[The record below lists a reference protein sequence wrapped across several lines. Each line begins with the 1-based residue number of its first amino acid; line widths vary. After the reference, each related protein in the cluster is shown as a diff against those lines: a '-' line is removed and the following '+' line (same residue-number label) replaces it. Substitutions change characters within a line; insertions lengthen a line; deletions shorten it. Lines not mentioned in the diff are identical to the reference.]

1 MLNGE
6 AYDPS
11 DPELVKDRNHARRLI
26 RLYNQSLETDS
37 HIRMDLLSHGCMR
50 NPHRRSLPAGS
61 RCSHLYRYPSFK
73 SKGKK
78 IGAGIR
84 LTDPDRPQCLDWRTS
99 RDQSGVTIGNDVV
112 VASGS
117 IVTKD
122 VPDGVVVGGNPAKV
136 IKRV

>member
-1 MLNGE
+1 MDVCEIRIGDHCLLGPGVHIYTATHPLNPKE
-6 AYDPS
+6 
-11 DPELVKDRNHARRLI
+11 R
-26 RLYNQSLETDS
+26 
-37 HIRMDLLSHGCMR
+37 
-50 NPHRRSLPAGS
+50 
-61 RCSHLYRYPSFK
+61 K
-73 SKGKK
+73 S
-78 IGAGIR
+78 GAGIR
-84 LTDPDRPQCLDWRTS
+84 LTGPDRPQCLDWRTS